1 MLLSD
6 ENNVQ
11 SHLFL
16 FMFEFSIMYKKCF
29 SKKQLVLSKLFKVSK
44 KNNINENKGIIKCGS
59 MPKSHLHEINPV
71 PHTEQMTQTIYSMNS
86 AYFESSES
94 ACVNLYIKL
103 WQILEQDIFN

>member
-29 SKKQLVLSKLFKVSK
+29 SKKQLVLSKLFKVSQKINIK
-44 KNNINENKGIIKCGS
+44 KTK
-59 MPKSHLHEINPV
+59 
-71 PHTEQMTQTIYSMNS
+71 
-86 AYFESSES
+86 
-94 ACVNLYIKL
+94 KL
-103 WQILEQDIFN
+103 

>member
-1 MLLSD
+1 
-6 ENNVQ
+6 
-11 SHLFL
+11 
-16 FMFEFSIMYKKCF
+16 
-29 SKKQLVLSKLFKVSK
+29 
-44 KNNINENKGIIKCGS
+44 
-59 MPKSHLHEINPV
+59 MPKPHLHEINPV